1 MYVSTS
7 PGHRLVFHS
16 LFKTT
21 LIPVSLVFTA
31 LLTFAYFLS
40 PSSPTIL
47 HLHFLILLGFKHLLE
62 FKKEFGHTK
71 VPVFYTGYNN
81 LGRWAKRMRD
91 GIRNNEPWMDDVRK
105 SRLLGIEFDIA
116 ARHVFGEK
124 TKLELEQQTV
134 DNGDAAVLQQANIGM
149 SVEMPSLETQ
159 AVLAATTMAAMDN
172 NDIRMN
178 PPPGTLF
185 YHNYADPQPNHQE
198 PL

>member
-21 LIPVSLVFTA
+21 LIPVSVVFTA

-40 PSSPTIL
+40 PSSPTNL

-124 TKLELEQQTV
+124 TKLELEQQAV
-134 DNGDAAVLQQANIGM
+134 DNDAAVLQQPNIGM

-185 YHNYADPQPNHQE
+185 YHNYADPQQE

>member
-1 MYVSTS
+1 M
-7 PGHRLVFHS
+7 
-16 LFKTT
+16 T

-31 LLTFAYFLS
+31 LLTFFAYFLS
-40 PSSPTIL
+40 PPPPTIL
-47 HLHFLILLGFKHLLE
+47 HLHFPILLGFKHLLE

-124 TKLELEQQTV
+124 TKLELEQEAV
-134 DNGDAAVLQQANIGM
+134 DNVDAAVLQQPNIGM

-185 YHNYADPQPNHQE
+185 YHNYADPQPHQE